1 MVAAAGDDWVRGK
14 SMDEY
19 DWDAFDQ
26 QTAEYLQHA
35 GYSNYSYYDAAN
47 KEWIDTRT
55 IDGLGDIS
63 PEQPEFDGFSLEDAI
78 NGFGEYTDDSYKG
91 EGSDDSYSKI
101 TAPNAPIIKQGG
113 PTDEKKD
120 DGGLLK
126 ALEGKLGDKT
136 VAALITAG
144 MGMLNGASQGK
155 MLEKKWKREDDIR
168 QQEIARKNANSKPG
182 AVGKM
187 TWTPANPQGTGL
199 LGAKVG

>member
-101 TAPNAPIIKQGG
+101 TAPNAPIIKQNSKG
-113 PTDEKKD
+113 
-120 DGGLLK
+120 DGGLLDSMLK
-126 ALEGKLGDKT
+126 KVEDPKVLS
-136 VAALITAG
+136 ALITAG